1 VLLFLENAAAVLD
14 DARARALA
22 DATARGLLAA
32 RRNDDEGRV
41 TWVRKG
47 MTEGAAALYV
57 GDAGVGHAFLVR
69 ARLRNDAAALATAV
83 AAGDSLLA
91 RAWKGGDELHWDRQ
105 VEIIYGAAGTA
116 LFLLELGAETG
127 ERRFVDAALG
137 AARWMIQE
145 SKTTPSKADP
155 KKTLRSWR
163 WALAGNRHMPN
174 FSHGTA
180 GVAYALARV
189 AAATGDDACA
199 SAARAGAEWL
209 LEHEI
214 RDGDLVRWPVTEGA
228 TQSMGGWCHGPPG
241 TARLFLLLHAQT
253 GEQRYL
259 DTALA
264 SARWVMAQAGPA
276 DAKPETAPEFPPSL
290 CCGVAGVIDFFCDL
304 HRATGRAES
313 AAFAARAADY
323 LIHVG
328 ERDGDGIKWRN
339 GASAHGGAPARHGI
353 DLMLGASGEALALL
367 RVMTLGQKDDPVR
380 HLPDRSVGR

>member
-1 VLLFLENAAAVLD
+1 MFNQPPHRHRLLSLRPRPRFAPALLLFLSFLSFLSFLAFRAPVRAQDTRPSDRVRTTIEQAIAWIARQAVPVAGARDAVLFRDTAEARAEPSAPLYGGTAGVLLFLENAAAVLD

-41 TWVRKG
+41 TWTRKG
-47 MTEGAAALYV
+47 MSQGAAALYV

-127 ERRFVDAALG
+127 ERRFQDAALG
-137 AARWMIQE
+137 AARWLIQE
-145 SKTTPSKADP
+145 SKTTPSRADP

-180 GVAYALARV
+180 GVAYALAHASSPV
-189 AAATGDDACA
+189 AAAT
-199 SAARAGAEWL
+199 RA
-209 LEHEI
+209 
-214 RDGDLVRWPVTEGA
+214 
-228 TQSMGGWCHGPPG
+228 
-241 TARLFLLLHAQT
+241 
-253 GEQRYL
+253 
-259 DTALA
+259 
-264 SARWVMAQAGPA
+264 
-276 DAKPETAPEFPPSL
+276 
-290 CCGVAGVIDFFCDL
+290 
-304 HRATGRAES
+304 
-313 AAFAARAADY
+313 
-323 LIHVG
+323 
-328 ERDGDGIKWRN
+328 
-339 GASAHGGAPARHGI
+339 
-353 DLMLGASGEALALL
+353 
-367 RVMTLGQKDDPVR
+367 
-380 HLPDRSVGR
+380 